1 MNRFHSFFLFL
12 IFLSTANHAEPLI
25 NSLNLGTSQGQ
36 TIFVPV
42 YSKIILRDGK
52 EVPLAEN
59 LSIFN
64 TDPSHSITIT
74 QVTYYDANG
83 VLIDTQLAKEKK
95 LAPFAT
101 STFFVKSTDLR
112 GGIGANF
119 LVKWKSSAM
128 VSAPFIEAVMV
139 GSIGTRAF
147 SFSSQGRVIDTSV
160 LPAVK

>member
-1 MNRFHSFFLFL
+1 MNRFHSLFLCL

-64 TDPSHSITIT
+64 TDPHQTITIT
-74 QVTYYDANG
+74 QVNYYDANG
-83 VLIDTQLAKEKK
+83 ALIETQLAKEKK

-101 STFFVKSTDLR
+101 ATFFVKATDLR

-119 LVKWKSSAM
+119 LVKWKSSVL
-128 VSAPFIEAVMV
+128 VSVPYIEAVMV

-147 SFSSQGRVIDTSV
+147 SFTSPGRVIDTSV
-160 LPAVK
+160 LPAAK